1 MLDAADVSIKV
12 NPHLHFQSN
21 LSDISIDPDGD
32 YLDYTLDSELS
43 KLSPDPNDRLLS
55 PRAPFGD
62 HTSDRLLSPRAPFGD
77 HTSDRLL
84 SPRAPTG
91 DQASDDRTSSDFR
104 SEVTDVTK
112 SDATDITDVVDIM
125 EDPREYEVR

>member
-1 MLDAADVSIKV
+1 MLNAADISI

-55 PRAPFGD
+55 PRG
-62 HTSDRLLSPRAPFGD
+62 PFGD

-125 EDPREYEVR
+125 EDPREYEVSLEVVVFYLCISFFIF